1 MKPTFIVVVLTYIV
15 GCSTVTPDP
24 LPCPPRPI
32 LSPISQELQILS
44 PISQELQLQTP
55 IEVLEIVTENQI
67 RLKAYAKKLEVRACA
82 KKLEVRAYE
91 P

>member
-32 LSPISQELQILS
+32 LSPISQELQ
-44 PISQELQLQTP
+44 LQTP

-67 RLKAYAKKLEVRACA
+67 RLKAYAKKLEVRSC
-82 KKLEVRAYE
+82 
-91 P
+91 PQD